1 LPEHVQGPRSYKIL
15 LAQAGEHGAQT
26 GGHAAP
32 VHGTE
37 EHGAAAQTEGPA
49 HGTAAHGG
57 HEEGHSANPLAH
69 HPSSYFSGI
78 AVLSALIL
86 LALAVITTRNLQRRN
101 PSKRQSLIEQAVESI
116 TVFTVKAIGPG
127 AERYVPLVATVF
139 SFILVSNLFGVLP
152 TVLAKSGEAEL
163 AHVLPSPTAN
173 LSMTIA
179 LALVVF
185 VVVQAEGIRAN
196 GIGGH
201 IKHFMG
207 PIPALA
213 PLLFPLELIGA
224 LAKPISLSIRLF
236 GNVFGEETVIAV
248 LVSMAVYLLP
258 IWLPI
263 PFQLPML
270 VFGVFGSIVQAGV
283 FTILTCAY
291 IALSL
296 GEHSEHAE
304 HHDEEHPEQ
313 LFGREAVSP

>member
-1 LPEHVQGPRSYKIL
+1 MPGHEQSYKIL
-15 LAQAGEHGAQT
+15 IAQAGEHGDR
-26 GGHAAP
+26 P
-32 VHGTE
+32 VSGTPE
-37 EHGAAAQTEGPA
+37 QGAAAQTEGPEQGAAGA
-49 HGTAAHGG
+49 HG
-57 HEEGHSANPLAH
+57 EGHTEHSTNPLAH
-69 HPSSYFSGI
+69 HPSSYFSGV
-78 AVLSALIL
+78 AVLSVIIL
-86 LALAVITTRNLQRRN
+86 LVIAFVTTRNLHRRK
-101 PSKRQSLIEQAVESI
+101 PSRRQSLIEQAVESI
-116 TVFTVKAIGPG
+116 TYFTVRAIGPG

-152 TVLAKSGEAEL
+152 TVLSKSGEQEL
-163 AHVLPSPTAN
+163 SHVLPSPTAN

-185 VVVQAEGIRAN
+185 FVVQYEGIKAN
-196 GIGGH
+196 GVAGH

-213 PLLFPLELIGA
+213 PLLFPLEIIGA

-258 IWLPI
+258 VWLPI

-270 VFGVFGSIVQAGV
+270 AFGVFGSIVQASV

-291 IALSL
+291 ITLSL

-313 LFGREAVSP
+313 LFGHEAVTP